1 MVDMWNAAVDPLNN
15 DEEEFEISSKYF
27 ASKNSCL
34 WFVFFFSNSQL
45 IFFETSC
52 VHVTIFVP
60 SISYQAMET
69 A

>member
-1 MVDMWNAAVDPLNN
+1 MPL
-15 DEEEFEISSKYF
+15 
-27 ASKNSCL
+27 
-34 WFVFFFSNSQL
+34 VFIFFINSQL
-45 IFFETSC
+45 IFFETNY